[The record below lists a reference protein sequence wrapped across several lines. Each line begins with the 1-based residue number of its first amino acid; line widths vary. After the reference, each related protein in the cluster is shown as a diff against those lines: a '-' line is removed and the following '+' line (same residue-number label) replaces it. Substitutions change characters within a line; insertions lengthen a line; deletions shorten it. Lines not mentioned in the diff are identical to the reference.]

1 MRKDPRTKSISKG
14 DQTLKTQTPIV
25 NDDVQYLTPQTSS
38 VATTK
43 RKSEGKMEIPM
54 EKRLEN
60 LTLNK
65 LDGNSGVPKVNNM
78 AHLLIQ
84 GLHSKDQNIL
94 RTVLYKRDNS
104 IVRNTV
110 KRLPV
115 SVLIPL
121 IQELT
126 QFIKGKT
133 LS

>member
-1 MRKDPRTKSISKG
+1 M
-14 DQTLKTQTPIV
+14 